1 GHLGLVGVSDL
12 SMNTSGQMPLMT
24 VDFRTIRT
32 GLQRL
37 LQHYPP
43 ESFVMVILVKR
54 DMEKRLCHALDRLN
68 LPFEI
73 VAMDTVL
80 AAVQESAVADDASIE
95 ASHPG

>member
-1 GHLGLVGVSDL
+1 
-12 SMNTSGQMPLMT
+12 
-24 VDFRTIRT
+24 
-32 GLQRL
+32 
-37 LQHYPP
+37 
-43 ESFVMVILVKR
+43 MVILVKH